1 MIETVT
7 KDQTVEHYL
16 HRDVV
21 RLKEE
26 WTVSDALEHVRKT
39 GVGERILYFY
49 VVDADG
55 KLTGVVPTRRL
66 LLAVPDT
73 RIAELMVRKMVTVR
87 PDMPLEAAYELF
99 VMHRFLAIPVVDREN
114 HLLGVIDVNN
124 FHDEVLDLAER
135 RNFETVF
142 EAIGLRIKD
151 TSEASVGKAFRLR
164 FPWLLATIASGTA
177 CALLAGVY
185 EVTLAQSIVLA
196 FFITLVLGLGESV
209 GTQSMTLAI
218 QKLRSERPT
227 LAWFGR
233 TVTRELAV
241 VGGLGVACGTIV
253 AGIVYAWHRDLFAAV
268 AIGGSIVGALL
279 SAGFVGLAVPS
290 TLHALK
296 LDPRVA
302 AGPLTLAMADLATL
316 AIYFNLGMVLLS

>member
-1 MIETVT
+1 MQTPS
-7 KDQTVEHYL
+7 KDHTVEQFL

-26 WTVSDALEHVRKT
+26 WTVNDALEHVRNT

-87 PDMPLEAAYELF
+87 PDMPLDAAYELF
-99 VMHRFLAIPVVDREN
+99 VMHRFLAIPVVDDTN

-135 RNFETVF
+135 RNFDTVF

-151 TSEASVGKAFRLR
+151 TSEASPAKAFRLR
-164 FPWLLATIASGTA
+164 FPWLLATIGSGTL
-177 CALLAGVY
+177 CALLAGAY

-209 GTQSMTLAI
+209 SSQSMTLAI
-218 QKLRSERPT
+218 QKLRSVQPT
-227 LAWFGR
+227 FGWFGKA
-233 TVTRELAV
+233 VTRELSV
-241 VGGLGVACGTIV
+241 TGGLGLVCGLIV
-253 AGIVYAWHRDLFAAV
+253 AGIVYAWHRDVYAAI
-268 AIGGSIVGALL
+268 AIGGSILGALL
-279 SAGFVGLAVPS
+279 SAGFIGLGVPT

-316 AIYFNLGMVLLS
+316 AIYFNLGLLLLS

>member
-1 MIETVT
+1 MQTPS
-7 KDQTVEHYL
+7 KDHTVEQFL

-26 WTVSDALEHVRKT
+26 WTINDALEHVRNT

-66 LLAVPDT
+66 LLAVPNT

-87 PDMPLEAAYELF
+87 PDMPLDAAYELF
-99 VMHRFLAIPVVDREN
+99 VMHRFLAIPVVDETN

-135 RNFETVF
+135 RNFDTVF

-151 TSEASVGKAFRLR
+151 TSEASAAKAFRLR
-164 FPWLLATIASGTA
+164 FPWLLATIGSGTL
-177 CALLAGVY
+177 CALLAGAY

-209 GTQSMTLAI
+209 SSQSMTLAI
-218 QKLRSERPT
+218 QKLRSVQPT
-227 LAWFGR
+227 FGWFGKA
-233 TVTRELAV
+233 VTRELSV
-241 VGGLGVACGTIV
+241 TGGLGLVCGLIV
-253 AGIVYAWHRDLFAAV
+253 AGIVYAWHREVYAAL
-268 AIGGSIVGALL
+268 AIGGSILGALL
-279 SAGFVGLAVPS
+279 SAGFIGLGVPT

-316 AIYFNLGMVLLS
+316 AIYFNLGLLLLS